1 MAALDSNNDGVF
13 DFKDN
18 KFHKVRIWQDRN
30 SDGKAGPDEM
40 TTLFQNG
47 ITRLSL
53 SALSGA
59 LNGEDGSI
67 ITEGSTFTR
76 LHGALLTKEGLNT
89 HVENLEQQLM
99 TVGDD
104 AQLANVDLQNML
116 QKQQQTLQT
125 MSNVSK
131 VLHDTALSVIRK
143 MT

>member
-1 MAALDSNNDGVF
+1 
-13 DFKDN
+13 
-18 KFHKVRIWQDRN
+18 
-30 SDGKAGPDEM
+30 M